1 MARKRTARLV
11 LLIIVG
17 ALIVFG
23 IGMAYRAFMAPWRGD
38 VREPLIVSFFVG
50 VIYFVSCMLW
60 LRWSERRERANR
72 RSPRD

>member
-1 MARKRTARLV
+1 MARKPTVRVV

-17 ALIVFG
+17 ALIVLG
-23 IGMAYRAFMAPWRGD
+23 IGMAYRALMAKWRGD
-38 VREPLIVSFFVG
+38 VREPLMAAFG
-50 VIYFVSCMLW
+50 AAVIYFVCSMLW